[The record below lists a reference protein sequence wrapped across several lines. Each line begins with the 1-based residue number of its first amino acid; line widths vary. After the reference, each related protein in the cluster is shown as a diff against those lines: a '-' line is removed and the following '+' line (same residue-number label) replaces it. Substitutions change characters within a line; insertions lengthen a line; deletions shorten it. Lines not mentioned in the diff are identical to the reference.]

1 MTVTTW
7 LLRNDMWGNGFGTTS
22 RMPGHP
28 RIDGQR
34 LVRGCLGCATSANSH
49 SRGVGSEH
57 RSGRR
62 PGESLVTGRELRP
75 GTLLATRYEIVER
88 LGSGGFGS
96 TFRALDRSRFN
107 ADCVVKELLSVR
119 QENDVARRLFERE
132 ARVLLDLHHP
142 QIPTM
147 QAYFEEEGRFYLVQ
161 DFVDGETL
169 DERLRRDTRLPE
181 VEVRRIVESLLDV
194 LSYLH
199 GRTPPV
205 IHRDIKPAN
214 IMLGA
219 NGAVYLIDFG
229 AVREAIGGSPEEQ
242 GTTIGTAGYTP
253 REQAVGRPRPS
264 SDLYALGATALEA
277 VTGLHPLEWHSA
289 RTGKLDWKGRVSC
302 SDAFE
307 AFLDG
312 MLADVQERF
321 DTAERARTALRSS
334 DIVAPAPTPVSTP
347 DVPEPASGSRTLRI
361 VGVAALIAAA
371 ILAITR
377 PWSTTT
383 TPSGSVPPAATTA
396 AGAQSPDTLIPAPAP
411 VTAPTPAADTARR
424 AVTHTAPT
432 APVTRRD
439 SQAAVPKEQ
448 ATSTTP
454 QVVDPPPTT
463 AASPE
468 LRETCARLLE
478 RISLGERLSDAETAK
493 LKKECRT
500 GSS

>member
-1 MTVTTW
+1 M
-7 LLRNDMWGNGFGTTS
+7 
-22 RMPGHP
+22 
-28 RIDGQR
+28 
-34 LVRGCLGCATSANSH
+34 
-49 SRGVGSEH
+49 
-57 RSGRR
+57 
-62 PGESLVTGRELRP
+62 
-75 GTLLATRYEIVER
+75 
-88 LGSGGFGS
+88 
-96 TFRALDRSRFN
+96 
-107 ADCVVKELLSVR
+107 R

-132 ARVLLDLHHP
+132 ARVLLDLRHP

-181 VEVRRIVESLLDV
+181 VEVRRIVESLLEV
-194 LSYLH
+194 LAYLH

-219 NGAVYLIDFG
+219 NGTVYLIDFG
-229 AVREAIGGSPEEQ
+229 AVREAVGGAPEEQ
-242 GTTIGTAGYTP
+242 GTSIGTAGYTP

-321 DTAERARTALRSS
+321 DSAERARTALRAT
-334 DIVAPAPTPVSTP
+334 DATPVMVPETRAAEPTPAAAGATQKL
-347 DVPEPASGSRTLRI
+347 LRI
-361 VGVAALIAAA
+361 VGVAAALVIAA
-371 ILAITR
+371 LAIAR
-377 PWSTTT
+377 PWEGSAGV
-383 TPSGSVPPAATTA
+383 TPSAPAPTVTAPPVAPPADTTARDTSNAVPPAAGT
-396 AGAQSPDTLIPAPAP
+396 PAPITSGATTPGSSPSPRVVARDTTRAP
-411 VTAPTPAADTARR
+411 QAGGRTPNAPAADSVR
-424 AVTHTAPT
+424 P
-432 APVTRRD
+432 
-439 SQAAVPKEQ
+439 AA
-448 ATSTTP
+448 
-454 QVVDPPPTT
+454 PPP
-463 AASPE
+463 SPE
-468 LRETCARLLE
+468 LREACARLLE

-500 GSS
+500 GTS